1 MILSSN
7 AGAGSRDLDRDVRLG
22 FSQAGSARV
31 LDGPHGAADGE
42 GAGTDTVVVALIVVA
57 MPFMNGKGS

>member
-7 AGAGSRDLDRDVRLG
+7 AGAGSRNLNRDVRLG

-31 LDGPHGAADGE
+31 LDGPHGAAHGE
-42 GAGTDTVVVALIVVA
+42 GAGTVVIALTAIAV
-57 MPFMNGKGS
+57 PFTNGKGS